1 MRRPRGRVLSAVM
14 LAACVAA
21 AGAVPGEE
29 WAERLRLLEARFEKS
44 EQRAAALKEEYEF
57 QYQLAAGEDAD
68 RVSVRFVPF
77 NSAFVEG

>member
-1 MRRPRGRVLSAVM
+1 MVAG
-14 LAACVAA
+14 LAYQVSMKK
-21 AGAVPGEE
+21 AG
-29 WAERLRLLEARFEKS
+29 S

>member
-1 MRRPRGRVLSAVM
+1 MCFCSPL
-14 LAACVAA
+14 A

-68 RVSVRFVPF
+68 GDERQER
-77 NSAFVEG
+77 AGAEGRARSPSS